1 MPPYEH
7 SRQLAAEAAGLPLP
21 PRLQAAVTTVLP
33 LNQQQGLAAVPTCRA
48 APAARDSSSSTSS
61 STLTLDPWLLLE
73 GGCTAGGSEVPALA
87 AAAMASPAAA
97 GPGLAVGGLPQP
109 AALLLGAGAAAPPW
123 LDGAVKRRRR
133 DLCYMPAPASGSGG
147 PLLTIDE
154 QLSQRKHSPPDND
167 AAGAQAAAAAK

>member
-1 MPPYEH
+1 
-7 SRQLAAEAAGLPLP
+7 
-21 PRLQAAVTTVLP
+21 
-33 LNQQQGLAAVPTCRA
+33 
-48 APAARDSSSSTSS
+48 
-61 STLTLDPWLLLE
+61 
-73 GGCTAGGSEVPALA
+73 
-87 AAAMASPAAA
+87 
-97 GPGLAVGGLPQP
+97 
-109 AALLLGAGAAAPPW
+109 